1 MAALENKPV
10 QGRGR
15 RRTGGAASSPG
26 SQLGPVAVARPA
38 AAFVEAALA
47 AGLLHGERDE
57 HLSFRAPAALVAA
70 ARRETGIESTTELG
84 IAALAALA
92 QPDPVAA
99 FLKRTRG
106 KLAGLPPIEP

>member
-1 MAALENKPV
+1 M
-10 QGRGR
+10 
-15 RRTGGAASSPG
+15 
-26 SQLGPVAVARPA
+26 
-38 AAFVEAALA
+38 
-47 AGLLHGERDE
+47 
-57 HLSFRAPAALVAA
+57 VAA
-70 ARRETGIESTTELG
+70 AKRETGIESTTELG